1 MTFLLTHYLTYSL
14 SHSYSPSHSY
24 RYDIDKQGYIAPD
37 DVKSMMNVLHNII
50 APDTVRGT
58 VKKSWRE
65 LTFSA
70 DNKVDFNDLVDINR
84 KFPLIFSPAFNLQM
98 TMMRHFMGES
108 WWTTKKRALVDFK
121 HKADRLLQKKEER
134 KKRKERNKQ
143 SRKIIMQMGA
153 FKYYMCPCIRH
164 LYDPDYESQWMSA
177 SKRSE
182 RDAALKAKR
191 RQDELEAK
199 NPQTH
204 AWDIYEKKINPEKGG
219 NAEIVVEKYENTERF
234 REERQNN
241 RADRKR
247 ERRHEEKQI
256 H

>member
-1 MTFLLTHYLTYSL
+1 MTYLLTYLNTYSL
-14 SHSYSPSHSY
+14 THSC

-37 DVKSMMNVLHNII
+37 DVKSMMNVLHNIV

-70 DNKVDFNDLVDINR
+70 DNKVDFNDLIDINR

-108 WWTTKKRALVDFK
+108 WWIAKKRALVDFK
-121 HKADRLLQKKEER
+121 QKADRLLKKKEER

-143 SRKIIMQMGA
+143 SRKIIKQMGA
-153 FKYYMCPCIRH
+153 FKYYLCPCIRH
-164 LYDPDYESQWMSA
+164 LYDPDYESQWMSS
-177 SKRSE
+177 SKRAE
-182 RDAALKAKR
+182 REAALKAKR

-199 NPQTH
+199 NPKTH
-204 AWDIYEKKINPEKGG
+204 AWDMYDKKINPEKGG
-219 NAEIVVEKYENTERF
+219 KAEIVVEKYENTERF

-256 H
+256 